1 MHDKTAGVD
10 FSGNLLETLRQA
22 EKQGMDA
29 AAAEK
34 VYNEYFTFQT
44 RKKAVPY
51 QGMFELTPLCNLKCK
66 MCYVRLSPEQ
76 LGERSL
82 LMADSWIRMI
92 DQAAVAGM
100 MKAALTGGECLTHPD
115 FDAIYFHLQE
125 LGIRT
130 AVLTNGILLNED
142 RIRFFQ
148 RYPPALIQITLYG
161 ASEEEYEQVCGT
173 RHFETVLANI
183 RRAQEAGLSL
193 FIAITPN
200 RFLTDGGEA
209 LLKLAASLDIPYN
222 INSCLFTPHPGTGR
236 EKDNVDMEMEDYIRL
251 YKLRAQMNGEVIT
264 PVDPASLPE
273 VARQTEPQKL
283 GLRCG
288 AGMNAFTIQWD
299 GAMIPCS
306 SLLQIRESP
315 LRDGFQAAWNAIHEA
330 ALHFPIPAEC
340 EACEYNSVCPS
351 CVAIHAQD
359 APPGHA
365 SPRRCQCARQLVESG
380 LVRLHTPKDNDF
392 SHETKKEAAK

>member
-92 DQAAVAGM
+92 DQAAAAGM

-115 FDAIYFHLQE
+115 FDAIYLHLQE

>member
-1 MHDKTAGVD
+1 
-10 FSGNLLETLRQA
+10 
-22 EKQGMDA
+22 MDA

-115 FDAIYFHLQE
+115 FDAIYLHLQE

-392 SHETKKEAAK
+392 FP

>member
-115 FDAIYFHLQE
+115 FDAIYLHLQE

-359 APPGHA
+359 APLGHA

>member
-115 FDAIYFHLQE
+115 FDAIYLHLQE

>member
-115 FDAIYFHLQE
+115 FDAIYLHLQE

-365 SPRRCQCARQLVESG
+365 SPRRCQGARQLVESG

>member
-1 MHDKTAGVD
+1 M
-10 FSGNLLETLRQA
+10 L
-22 EKQGMDA
+22 
-29 AAAEK
+29 
-34 VYNEYFTFQT
+34 
-44 RKKAVPY
+44 
-51 QGMFELTPLCNLKCK
+51 ELTPLCNLNCK
-66 MCYVRLSPEQ
+66 MCYVHLTPQ
-76 LGERSL
+76 QMGERRL
-82 LMADSWIRMI
+82 LPTDVWLNLI
-92 DQAAVAGM
+92 DQAEKAGM
-100 MKAALTGGECLTHPD
+100 TKAALTGGECLTYPG
-115 FDAIYFHLQE
+115 FDEIYLHLQT

-130 AVLTNGILLNED
+130 AVLTNGVLLNED

-161 ASEEEYEQVCGT
+161 ASEDEYEQVCGG
-173 RHFETVLANI
+173 RCFETVLANI
-183 RRAQEAGLSL
+183 RRAQQAGLPLS
-193 FIAITPN
+193 IAITPN
-200 RFLTDGGEA
+200 RFLSDGGEA
-209 LLKLAASLDIPYN
+209 LLRLVASLDIPYN
-222 INSCLFTPHPGTGR
+222 IKSCLFTPHPGTGR
-236 EKDNVDMEMEDYIRL
+236 EKDSVDMEMEDYIRL

-273 VARQTEPQKL
+273 VARQMEPQKL

-306 SLLQIRESP
+306 SLFQIRESP

-365 SPRRCQCARQLVESG
+365 SPRRCQCARRLVESG
-380 LVRLHTPKDNDF
+380 LVRLHTPKDYGF
-392 SHETKKEAAK
+392 PHETKKEAAK

>member
-115 FDAIYFHLQE
+115 FDAIYLHLQE

-209 LLKLAASLDIPYN
+209 LQLAASLDIPYN